1 MFNREFLFNVVADQ
15 IRTRQYTQSYYTCPL
30 LDHMVFNSV
39 TIVEDLA
46 EHIDEEH
53 TMI

>member
-1 MFNREFLFNVVADQ
+1 
-15 IRTRQYTQSYYTCPL
+15 
-30 LDHMVFNSV
+30 MVFNSV

-53 TMI
+53 TMIWSVSNKTLVIFLHLVN